1 MHFLEVMILGL
12 GIITLT
18 GTVITFCVGSYH
30 AIKTFIL
37 KKRMK
42 KMTIMMS
49 YLNIDDDQ
57 SGIEM
62 TSM

>member
-1 MHFLEVMILGL
+1 MHFLEVMVIGL
-12 GIITLT
+12 GIITLA

-30 AIKTFIL
+30 AIKSFIL

-42 KMTIMMS
+42 RMKRMMS
-49 YLNIDDDQ
+49 YLNIDNDH